1 MEQRKDM
8 RRAVFAPVEI
18 IAGRS
23 AYCELIT
30 DISPGG
36 AFIESE
42 YKLPIGQRIKLA
54 FIFPSYH
61 HTISLAGH
69 VVRRNARGYGIRFI
83 NRPHGR
89 TAAAPAERAAVSP
102 G

>member
-1 MEQRKDM
+1 MEQREDI

-42 YKLPIGQRIKLA
+42 NKLPVGQRIKLS

-69 VVRRNARGYGIRFI
+69 IVHRDARGYGIRFVDL
-83 NRPHGR
+83 PTGR
-89 TAAAPAERAAVSP
+89 TAAVPAKDAAASP